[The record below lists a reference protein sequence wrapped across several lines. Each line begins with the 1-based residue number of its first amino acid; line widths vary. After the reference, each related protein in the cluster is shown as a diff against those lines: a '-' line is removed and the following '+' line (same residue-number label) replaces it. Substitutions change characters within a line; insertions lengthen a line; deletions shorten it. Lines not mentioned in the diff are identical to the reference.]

1 MLNQSTDISRL
12 GEMKENGLFLL
23 YIDEAVV
30 ADIFKKYPH
39 VFFDG
44 GIWEVPYSSPPEL
57 TDTILLQAQIRIRD
71 IYLNCLNDMVN
82 YIKYRSTETG
92 ISQKTRLSLE
102 FLQQKVIK

>member
-1 MLNQSTDISRL
+1 M
-12 GEMKENGLFLL
+12 
-23 YIDEAVV
+23 YIDEAVIT
-30 ADIFKKYPH
+30 DIFKKYSH

-44 GIWEVPYSSPPEL
+44 GIWEVAYSSPAEL
-57 TDTILLQAQIRIRD
+57 NDTILHKAQIRIRN